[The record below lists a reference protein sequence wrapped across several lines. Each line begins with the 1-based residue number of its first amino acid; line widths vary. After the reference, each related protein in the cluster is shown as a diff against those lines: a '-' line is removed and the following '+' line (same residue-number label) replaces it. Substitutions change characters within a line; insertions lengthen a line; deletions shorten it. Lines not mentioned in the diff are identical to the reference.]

1 MKHGMLRLGKY
12 LLIALVVVAVVLL
25 AVYLT
30 RLKTIGSIEQLSFY
44 DDGYDLYRMDIQ
56 YAYDLDAIIRRGI
69 TDDQSMSDAIVREA
83 LPLLPVKIKMPSF
96 GCSAFSLTGT
106 DGAARMGRNYDF
118 RYDTS
123 AMLVSCAPKDGY
135 RSIAFA
141 ALDNI
146 SANDPDASLVTK
158 FATLTAP
165 FVCLDG
171 INEKGV
177 SIAVLTLDSEP
188 THQQSGK
195 ETIFTTLAIRLVLD
209 RAATTEEAVE
219 LLRGYDMYAS
229 SGRDYHFYISDA
241 SGDGRVVEYDCESE
255 TRELVATP
263 IDTVTNFFAIY
274 EERVQPD
281 QKNGIYGHGKER
293 FDAIRAVL
301 AEQSGAYTN
310 ATAWAALRAAAQD
323 PNPEDVTSNTQ
334 WSIVFNNTDRTA
346 QISLR
351 RHWEDVYLCDVV
363 ANTVVRTAPERP
375 YAAYVTD
382 ADVFIDLPN
391 LRQYGGYTCGTTCVQ
406 MVMNW
411 LYPFEG
417 DINLASLAEA
427 LGSTDEAGTTPESI
441 LSFFAAQNVNAA
453 AHYDMTLSDLAA
465 ALDAGSPVMLAIQA
479 WSTAVDGGY
488 NLSDP
493 TDKATYL
500 IEGHY
505 VLCVGYRRT
514 DAGRI
519 FYFNDPACVGYC
531 YLAEAELDA
540 RWVDMDAQGKVYP
553 HFGIVLS
560 GKTAYDSTAAY
571 HLD

>member
-1 MKHGMLRLGKY
+1 MKRRLLYIGAAI
-12 LLIALVVVAVVLL
+12 LGIAVLFAVTLIG
-25 AVYLT
+25 VYFT
-30 RLKTIGSIEQLSFY
+30 RFQTLGTIRQLSFY
-44 DDGYDLYRMDIQ
+44 EDGYDLYQMDIR
-56 YAYDLDAIIRRGI
+56 YSYDLDAIIARGI
-69 TDDQSMSDAIVREA
+69 TDDQSMSDAIIGEA
-83 LPLLPVKIKMPSF
+83 LPLLPVTIKMPSF

-106 DGAARMGRNYDF
+106 DGAVRMGRNYDF

-123 AMLVSCAPKDGY
+123 AMLVHCAPKDGY
-135 RSIAFA
+135 RSVAFA
-141 ALDNI
+141 ALDNL
-146 SANDPDASLVTK
+146 SANDPEAGVRAQL
-158 FATLTAP
+158 AALTAP
-165 FVCLDG
+165 FICLDG
-171 INEKGV
+171 MNEKGV

-229 SGRDYHFYISDA
+229 SGRDYHFYITDA

-263 IDTVTNFFAIY
+263 VDVVTNFFTIY
-274 EERVQPD
+274 AERVQPD
-281 QKNGIYGHGKER
+281 RKNGIYGHGKER
-293 FDAIRAVL
+293 YDAICAVL
-301 AEQSGAYTN
+301 DEQSGAYTN
-310 ATAWAALRAAAQD
+310 ATAWGALRAAAQD

-334 WSIVFNNTDRTA
+334 WSIVFNNTARTA
-346 QISLR
+346 QIALR
-351 RHWEDVYLCDVV
+351 RHWQDIYEYDLND
-363 ANTVVRTAPERP
+363 NTVVQAAPEGP
-375 YAAYVTD
+375 YAGDVTD

-411 LYPFEG
+411 LFPFEG
-417 DINLASLAEA
+417 DINLAALEEI

-441 LSFFAAQNVNAA
+441 LSFFRTQSVSAEE
-453 AHYDMTLSDLAA
+453 HYDMSLDDLAA
-465 ALDAGSPVMLAIQA
+465 ALDSGSPVMLAIQA
-479 WSTAVDGGY
+479 WSAAEDGSY

-493 TDKATYL
+493 TDTDTYL
-500 IEGHY
+500 TEGHY
-505 VLCVGYRRT
+505 VICVGYRST

-531 YLAEAELDA
+531 LLSEEELDA
-540 RWVDMDAQGKVYP
+540 RWIDTDVYGQVYP
-553 HFGIVLS
+553 HFGIVIS
-560 GKTAYDSTAAY
+560 GQTGYVSTGVY